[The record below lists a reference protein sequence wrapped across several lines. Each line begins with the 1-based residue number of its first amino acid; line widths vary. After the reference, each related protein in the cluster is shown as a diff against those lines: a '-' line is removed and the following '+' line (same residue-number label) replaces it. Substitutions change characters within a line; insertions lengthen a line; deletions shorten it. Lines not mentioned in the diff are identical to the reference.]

1 VLTVSKLTVRSF
13 NLDHLDVLWEI
24 AQVQGPPLNGDL
36 SDHEIYNYDFYVL
49 RSDVAMGPYKQIGG
63 PLRDKYHF
71 RDAEVHLLRKWG
83 QHFYKL
89 KIVDRRDGSSE
100 EFGPASSYEPEPDLI
115 AAAIMYEEEVLW
127 REMVGRKCWLFPA
140 RTFGPRCSC
149 FDTTLGRTTRSNHL
163 PCYGTGWL
171 GGFMSPVEI
180 FLQIDPSPKQTQL
193 APTGEWQPNVASGRM
208 SSFPPVN
215 PRDIIIETENRRW
228 RVANVQQ
235 TQRLRAVVHQEL
247 QLQEI
252 PRGDVEYAL
261 PLNLDATQVKP
272 ASERNFK
279 NAQNIQDDGDY
290 SDITSFWQGKPRGAL
305 R

>member
-1 VLTVSKLTVRSF
+1 MLTVSKLWVRSF
-13 NLDHLDVLWEI
+13 NLDHLDLFWEI
-24 AQVQGPPLNGDL
+24 AQVRGPASDSDL
-36 SDHEIYNYDFYVL
+36 ANHEVYNYDFFVL
-49 RSDVAMGPYKQIGG
+49 RSDAAMGPYRQLGG
-63 PLRDKYHF
+63 ALRDKYHF
-71 RDAEVHLLRKWG
+71 RDVEVHLLKKWG

-89 KIVDRRDGSSE
+89 KVVDRRNGESQ
-100 EFGPASSYEPEPDLI
+100 EFGPAASSEPEPDLI

-149 FDTTLGRTTRSNHL
+149 FDVTLGRTTRSNHM

-171 GGFMSPVEI
+171 GGFLSPVEI

-193 APTGEWQPNVASGRM
+193 TDTGEWRPVVASARM

-261 PLNLDATQVKP
+261 PLNVDAKTLTP
-272 ASERNFK
+272 AAERNFK
-279 NAQNIQDDGDY
+279 NAQSIANDDDY
-290 SDITSFWQGKPRGAL
+290 SDILSFWRGKPRGAL